1 MCLAYVIWVN
11 GAHIHDDLKTAFSV
25 VFLVGIH
32 VVKRDDGRSCCSANI
47 AAFQIHYVEAGA
59 QV

>member
-1 MCLAYVIWVN
+1 MCLAYVIRVY
-11 GAHIHDDLKTAFSV
+11 GAHIHDDLLPALSV

-32 VVKRDDGRSCCSANI
+32 VVKCDDGRSCCSPNI
-47 AAFQIHYVEAGA
+47 AALQIHYVEAGA